1 MPKNFEIT
9 NVAVALPKQMAYGEN
24 KELYTGIEKQ
34 FVAEVFLTTDGF
46 NGDDVADKKHH
57 GGRDRAICLYPWEH
71 YAKWN
76 EKFSTSLPASA
87 FGENITVKNRLER
100 DVYIGD
106 IYQLGEAVIQVT
118 QGREPCH
125 TIEKH
130 TGVRGLLKRLVQTG
144 YTGYLCRVLKE
155 GTVRADS
162 DMKLLEENAHR
173 VSVLEAND
181 VYLRRNVPRKA
192 LERLLSV
199 PELAEHWRN
208 KLQQR
213 L

>member
-1 MPKNFEIT
+1 MSKSFEIT
-9 NVAVALPKQMAYGEN
+9 NVAVAPPKQLVYGQD
-24 KELYTGIEKQ
+24 KELYTGIAKQ
-34 FVAEVFLTTDGF
+34 FVSEVFLTKDGF

-57 GGRDRAICLYPWEH
+57 GGRDRAVCLYPAEH

-76 EKFSTSLPASA
+76 EEFSTSLPASA

-130 TGVRGLLKRLVQTG
+130 TAVRGLLKRLVQTG
-144 YTGYLCRVLKE
+144 YTGYLCRVLEE

-162 DMKLLEENAHR
+162 DLKLLEENAHR
-173 VSVLEAND
+173 VSVLEANE
-181 VYLRRNVPRKA
+181 VYLQRNVPRDA
-192 LERLLSV
+192 LERLLTV

-213 L
+213 I